1 MKRLSETDL
10 QRIKAHGI
18 DEDTVYRQQELA
30 IDGVPEPKVLRTA
43 AMEDGIISFDKVQ
56 QDNYEKIWQTY
67 LEKGN
72 TVSHFIPASGKAN
85 RFFRDLYSFL
95 NSDNS
100 KPQTNF
106 EKNFFRHLANF
117 AFFEDLDN
125 CCIEKTGDNVQTLIL
140 KGKFKLIV
148 ELLLTEKGLNY
159 GALPSSMFK
168 FHTDKPGSI
177 FSVKRYLPKKIV
189 NYYSSFEEAR
199 TPIQECMIECAMV
212 SGVKNGSV
220 KVYFSVSEESLK
232 IIREFIH
239 EFRYPVEK
247 KFKISMPVSLPC
259 QVHSSDAVVFKS
271 DGSLYH
277 DKDGN
282 PVFLPGGH
290 GTLLGE
296 FSSVGTDVVF
306 IKNIDN
312 VELDSEKKLCAH
324 HKKVLAGF
332 LLSTQKTIAKYLRL
346 LDKGKDDIQN
356 DKLIEII
363 NFVEN
368 TLNVK
373 NDNVLSLGKDEL
385 VKYLYDKLNR
395 PIRVCGMVRNEYEQ
409 GGMPCWVKNADGTTS
424 LQIIEYYQI
433 NNNPDIVKMFKM
445 STHFNPVDVVCYIS
459 DYKGKKFELG
469 DFVDNK
475 ASIVYAKCLDGQNV
489 KFVEQPGLWNG
500 CMAYWNTL
508 FVDVPIKTFNPVKT
522 INDLLRYEHQK

>member
-1 MKRLSETDL
+1 MKTLSDTDL
-10 QRIKAHGI
+10 QCIAAHGI
-18 DEDTVYRQQELA
+18 DKQQAQKQQQIA
-30 IDGVPEPKVLRTA
+30 INGVEEPDVLRTA
-43 AMEDGIISFDKVQ
+43 ALEDGITGLDKAA
-56 QDNYEKIWQTY
+56 QDNYVKIWDAY

-85 RFFRDLYSFL
+85 RFFRDLYAFL
-95 NSDNS
+95 NSDNP

-125 CCIEKTGDNVQTLIL
+125 CCMEKTGDNVQSLIL

-148 ELLLTEKGLNY
+148 ELLLTPKGLNY

-177 FSVKRYLPKKIV
+177 FSVKRYLPKKLI
-189 NYYSSFEEAR
+189 NYYSTFDEAR

-212 SGVKNGSV
+212 SGIKNGSV
-220 KVYFSVSEESLK
+220 KVFFTVSEESQK
-232 IIREFIH
+232 IIRDFIH

-259 QVHSSDAVVFKS
+259 QEHSSDAVVFNA
-271 DGSLYH
+271 DGSLYK
-277 DKDGN
+277 DPDGN
-282 PVFLPGGH
+282 PVFQPGGH
-290 GTLLGE
+290 GTLLNE
-296 FSSVGTDVVF
+296 FSSVGTDIVF

-324 HKKVLAGF
+324 YKKVLAGY
-332 LLSTQKTIAKYLRL
+332 LLATQKTIARYLRL
-346 LDKGKDDIQN
+346 LDKCTDEIPN

-373 NDNVLSLGKDEL
+373 NDNVLSLQKEEL
-385 VKYLYDKLNR
+385 VKYLHGKLNR

-409 GGMPCWVKNADGTTS
+409 GGMPCWVKNSDGTTS
-424 LQIIEYYQI
+424 LQIVEYYQI

-445 STHFNPVDVVCYIS
+445 STHFNPVDLVCYIS
-459 DYKGKKFELG
+459 DYKGKKFDLKKHADE
-469 DFVDNK
+469 N
-475 ASIVYAKCLDGQNV
+475 AYIVYAKNIDGHDI

-500 CMAYWNTL
+500 GMNDWNTL
-508 FVDVPIKTFNPVKT
+508 FVDVPIKTFNPVKS